1 MTHNVSRIVAV
12 TQVKVRKVSGL
23 GA

>member
-12 TQVKVRKVSGL
+12 TQVKIRKVSGL